1 MSSQGDLIT
10 TTRGELQALI
20 KEACDEAV
28 GRAITQAFRD
38 VGIIAHDDEAVDHR
52 RRDFQFLHD
61 LRLSSESAKSRI
73 GAALLLVTVSG
84 MVALFVSGFKLWA
97 RQ

>member
-1 MSSQGDLIT
+1 MSSQDDLVT

-20 KEACDEAV
+20 KEAYDEV
-28 GRAITQAFRD
+28 VDRAITKAFRD

-73 GAALLLVTVSG
+73 GAVLLLVTVSG
-84 MVALFVSGFKLWA
+84 LVALFVSGFKFWM

>member
-1 MSSQGDLIT
+1 MSSQGDLVT

-28 GRAITQAFRD
+28 DRAITRAFRD
-38 VGIIAHDDEAVDHR
+38 VGIIAHDDDSVDHR

-73 GAALLLVTVSG
+73 GAALLLVAVSG
-84 MVALFVSGFKLWA
+84 LIALFVSGFKLWV